1 MNNRNR
7 FTDDLIW
14 ELLDRF
20 KNNCGY
26 YFKKLDYKMEDFS
39 KWIEFLF
46 VYNIDGVIS
55 Y

>member
-7 FTDDLIW
+7 LTDDSTW
-14 ELLDRF
+14 ELSDRL

-26 YFKKLDYKMEDFS
+26 YLKKLDHKMEDFS
-39 KWIEFLF
+39 KWIELLLA
-46 VYNIDGVIS
+46 YNIDGVIS